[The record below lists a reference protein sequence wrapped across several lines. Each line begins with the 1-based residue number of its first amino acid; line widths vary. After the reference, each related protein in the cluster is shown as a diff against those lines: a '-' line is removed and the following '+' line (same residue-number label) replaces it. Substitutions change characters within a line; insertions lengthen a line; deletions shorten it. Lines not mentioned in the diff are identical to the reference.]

1 MKVVLRHDAGVA
13 TNPGPGG
20 IGWVIERD
28 GTVLAE
34 GYVSLLR
41 ATNNEAEYQGLIRGL
56 TECLV
61 LGATVVD
68 VKADSRLVVMQIR
81 GEWRIKEQ
89 RLIPFADE
97 VRRLI
102 ARFERFSIEWVPREE
117 NRRADALATQ
127 GVTRAKA
134 ECALD
139 GRLRSTILGC
149 GGGIPSSARETA
161 CLLVREGDR
170 ALLLDAG
177 SGVGRLRDD
186 PRPLQGID
194 HIDVVLTHFHFD
206 HVCGLLV
213 LSWLPVEATIW
224 APGRWLYDR
233 PSADILAPLRRPPI
247 SPDDVTS
254 TPVNELR
261 EGVQEIG
268 GFSVWASAQPR
279 HSAPS
284 AGLRVGGDLAYITD
298 TPFELSS
305 IELARGVRTLFHEA
319 WSSSEAP
326 SAEEGDSTAAD
337 AARVAAEAGVER
349 LILVHLDPDLADH
362 SVLVDDARRNFANV
376 ALGEDGALY
385 G

>member
-1 MKVVLRHDAGVA
+1 MRVVLRHDAGVA

-34 GYVSLLR
+34 GYDSLLR

-56 TECLV
+56 TECLGM
-61 LGATVVD
+61 GATIVD
-68 VKADSRLVVMQIR
+68 VKGDSRLVVMQIR
-81 GEWRIKEQ
+81 SEWRIKEQ
-89 RLIPFADE
+89 RLIPFAVE

-102 ARFERFSIEWVPREE
+102 GRFERFSIEWVPREE

-127 GVTRAKA
+127 GIKRAKA
-134 ECALD
+134 ESELD

-161 CLLVREGDR
+161 CLLVREGNR

-186 PRPLQGID
+186 RRPLQGID

-206 HVCGLLV
+206 HICGMTALQ
-213 LSWLPVEATIW
+213 WLPVEAAIW

-233 PSADILAPLRRPPI
+233 PSTDILAPLRRPPI
-247 SPDDVTS
+247 SPGDVTAA
-254 TPVNELR
+254 PIFEIH
-261 EGVQEIG
+261 EGVQEIS
-268 GFSVWASAQPR
+268 GFAVRASAQPR
-279 HSAPS
+279 HWAPS
-284 AGLRVGGDLAYITD
+284 AGLRVGDDLAYVTD
-298 TPFELSS
+298 TPFEHSS

-319 WSSSEAP
+319 WSSSDAP
-326 SAEEGDSTAAD
+326 SDQESDSTAAD
-337 AARVAAEAGVER
+337 AARVAAQAGVER
-349 LILVHLDPDLADH
+349 LILVHLNPDLSDH
-362 SVLVDDARRNFANV
+362 AALVNDARRTFPNV
-376 ALGEDGALY
+376 ALGEDGRLY